1 MRVLLACEESGECR
15 NAFTALGHDAWSCDL
30 LPSAQAGN
38 HFQLDIETVLYAD
51 WDLVIAFP
59 PCTHLCSS
67 GAKWFADKRKN
78 GEQRQAIKFFLT
90 FTKLNCPWA
99 IENPVGIM
107 STVYRKPNQ
116 IIQPWFFG
124 HSETKA
130 TCLWLNKLP
139 LLKPTNVTSE
149 TEKRIDR
156 IHKMPPSPK
165 RSKLRSRTYHGIAQA
180 MATQWGGL
188 RTP

>member
-15 NAFTALGHDAWSCDL
+15 EAFAALGHDAWSCDL
-30 LPSAQAGN
+30 LPSSKPGN
-38 HFQLDIETVLYAD
+38 HFQLDVRTVLHAN

-59 PCTHLCSS
+59 PCTDLCAS
-67 GAKWFADKRKN
+67 GAKWFADKRAS
-78 GEQRQAIKFFLT
+78 GVQQRSIEFFLE
-90 FTKLNCPWA
+90 FTKLTCPWA
-99 IENPVGIM
+99 IENPVGVM
-107 STVYRKPNQ
+107 SKYYRKPDQ

-139 LLKPTNVTSE
+139 LLKPTDVTIE
-149 TEKRIDR
+149 CEEKKDR
-156 IHKMPPSPK
+156 IHKMPPSPE
-165 RSKLRSRTYHGIAQA
+165 RSKLRSKTYNGIAKA
-180 MATQWGGL
+180 MAEQWSGL